1 MPHLPPALLAWYRS
15 SYPTLQFN
23 PEWLEAC
30 VEYLQVRGSLG
41 TVAEPE
47 LTTTCLQAN
56 DPAAATVPGLIK
68 AVEVQLLSSDLSTSV
83 LPSPSRRAELM
94 TLHPASDRT
103 ILFTGGAKKAGV
115 LFQVQRVDDIAHSA
129 SQLQEVLKEKK
140 EARRVRA
147 KGANAGGG
155 RIMDLDEEEEDEAKK
170 KILPAGVEPPFPR
183 GSGKFVLSDGD
194 TEVQAFEL
202 RQVFGLGLEEIKLGT
217 KVRRVPLSP
226 FPARC

>member
-1 MPHLPPALLAWYRS
+1 MPGLPPALLAWYRS

-30 VEYLQVRGSLG
+30 VEYLQVRGLLDL
-41 TVAEPE
+41 VARRQ
-47 LTTTCLQAN
+47 LIFGLAQAN
-56 DPAAATVPGLIK
+56 DPAATTVPGLIK

-83 LPSPSRRAELM
+83 LPSPSRRAALT
-94 TLHPASDRT
+94 TLHPASSRT
-103 ILFTGGAKKAGV
+103 LLFPGGAKKAGV

-155 RIMDLDEEEEDEAKK
+155 RIMDLDEDEEDEAKK
-170 KILPAGVEPPFPR
+170 KILRAGVEPPFPR
-183 GSGKFVLSDGD
+183 GSGKFVLSDGEM
-194 TEVQAFEL
+194 EVQAFEL

-217 KVRRVPLSP
+217 KVGCARVL
-226 FPARC
+226 FRTLRC